1 VTRSSREVVDVADSD
16 AQQAGSPAGP
26 GSNPFVPEADAAE
39 QAEDVTPPP
48 ARPTPPRNPEVPEA
62 DALEQSIEAPYDDEF
77 GGSPET

>member
-1 VTRSSREVVDVADSD
+1 VVDVADRD
-16 AQQAGSPAGP
+16 APPAGGAAKP

-39 QAEDVTPPP
+39 QAEDVAPPP
-48 ARPTPPRNPEVPEA
+48 AGPTPPDNPEVPEA